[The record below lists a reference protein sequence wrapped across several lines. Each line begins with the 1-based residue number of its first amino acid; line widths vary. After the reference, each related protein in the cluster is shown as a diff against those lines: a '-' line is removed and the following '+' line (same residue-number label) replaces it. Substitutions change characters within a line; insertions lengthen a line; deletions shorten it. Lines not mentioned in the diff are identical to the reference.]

1 LAFAIQP
8 LVRRTAVSIVALA
21 VIQAGGASAV
31 RAESAGKVRTRSF
44 ELLNEGVSAYKQGD
58 YAVAV
63 EKLKE
68 TASMA
73 LNSFRAHYFLGLA
86 LIGQR
91 DYEAAIEA
99 LDIALDL
106 DPKHLQSAVA
116 LGDAY
121 LKLGDIGEARA
132 AYVRAMKLRP
142 EYAPALDGIA
152 RSYESQA
159 KDDEAE
165 ERFRRAIGSDRG
177 YAPAYTHLGDLYLR
191 QGRVQEAVRLLE
203 EAVTIRPDYAP
214 GLNRLALAYGRLGMS
229 GEAVATIHDA
239 IDLEPGDPTHRT
251 TLGLLQLDQSLVD
264 GAETSFRRALELE
277 PGMPEARLGLAEVA
291 RRRGDYVLALAEVD
305 RALAGEHLDPLNERR
320 LTDFKEVVAKEQDRV
335 GQLRA
340 LVAAGRATSEELTA
354 LAEVLA
360 GRGKWARAAELQG
373 WATDTP
379 DRLERLAY
387 LLFRA
392 GRFRDA
398 HRLYEQM
405 AADGATTPL
414 LNTGVTLVRLGDD
427 LAALAAFDRILAAE
441 PTHRLARLYRGNA
454 LLRLGRMADAAEA
467 YRVFLEQDHRGEA
480 AERVRRIMKQ
490 IAPEMLPP
498 EDDSPV
504 PAEPPPPPEDEDEEG
519 A

>member
-1 LAFAIQP
+1 MQP
-8 LVRRTAVSIVALA
+8 LVRRTVVSIVALA
-21 VIQAGGASAV
+21 VIAAGSASAV
-31 RAESAGKVRTRSF
+31 RAEPAGKVRTRSF
-44 ELLNEGVSAYKQGD
+44 ELLNEGVSAYKKGD

-63 EKLKE
+63 EKLRE

-86 LIGQR
+86 LIGHR

-106 DPKHLQSAVA
+106 DPRHLQSAVA

-121 LKLGDIGEARA
+121 LKIGDIGEAQA

-142 EYAPALDGIA
+142 AYAPALDGLA

-159 KDDEAE
+159 KNREAE
-165 ERFRRAIGSDRG
+165 DYFRRSIISDNG

-239 IDLEPGDPTHRT
+239 IDLEPANAIHRT
-251 TLGLLQLDQSLVD
+251 TLGLLQLEQGLVD
-264 GAETSFRRALELE
+264 GAEASCMRALELE
-277 PGMPEARLGLAEVA
+277 PGMPEARFGLAEVA
-291 RRRGDYVLALAEVD
+291 RRRGNYVLALAEVD
-305 RALAGEHLDPLNERR
+305 LALAADYVDPLNERR
-320 LTDFKEVVAKEQDRV
+320 LIEFREVVAQEQDSV
-335 GQLRA
+335 GHLRA
-340 LVAAGRATSEELTA
+340 LVAAGRATSEDMTA
-354 LAEVLA
+354 LAEVYA
-360 GRGKWARAAELQG
+360 GRGEWARAAMLQG
-373 WATDTP
+373 WASDTP

-387 LLFRA
+387 LLFRT

-398 HRLYEQM
+398 HDLYEEM
-405 AADGATTPL
+405 AGDGATSQM

-427 LAALAAFDRILAAE
+427 PAALAAFDRILTTE
-441 PTHRLARLYRGNA
+441 PEHRLARLYRGNA
-454 LLRLGRMADAAEA
+454 LLRLGRMADAAET
-467 YRVFLEQDHRGEA
+467 YRAFLEQDHRGEA

-498 EDDSPV
+498 EDASPL
-504 PAEPPPPPEDEDEEG
+504 PAEPPPRPEEEQEEEP